1 MTTEHEC
8 QFPED
13 ITWVR
18 QIRRLAVTLVVI
30 FFGSVGAAAATI
42 YSVGAQT
49 AEMRA
54 DTRHIT
60 DVATRNR
67 DSVKELQENTEA
79 NHRETL
85 RALTRLETK
94 IEDMGARSRERRE

>member
-1 MTTEHEC
+1 MTEHEC

-13 ITWVR
+13 MTWLR
-18 QIRRLAVTLVVI
+18 QIRRLAVALLIV

-49 AEMRA
+49 AEMRS

-60 DVATRNR
+60 EVANRNR

-85 RALTRLETK
+85 RAIVRLETK
-94 IEDMGARSRERRE
+94 IEDMGARAHERRE